1 MEIVDRFQG
10 GERVALDPFLSRQ
23 GKENFVRGDLEN
35 GDSRGDFNRLVSKFV
50 GFDFLFDN
58 PIPGC

>member
-23 GKENFVRGDLEN
+23 GKEISFEEISRTG
-35 GDSRGDFNRLVSKFV
+35 SRGDFNRLVSKFV
-50 GFDFLFDN
+50 GFDFLLDN